1 MRRKHTCGLW
11 ISERVAGA
19 SRDGSGQ
26 RMSREPTL
34 AGARF
39 VLIAALVFVAACG
52 RREPP
57 ARTSAASDSLR
68 AVAVAESA
76 LVAGVSKLQWW
87 VERWSRFL
95 PGFTLDSLRPVKV
108 GRLPSPENRVTTE
121 WWEGERDRELFGVPS
136 PDSGFIAHPDLAR
149 SYSDGEVQLSPEPDS
164 WAVVI
169 DTKTDSV
176 TTLERCGTLCL
187 FERTVWLG
195 PRLVVLTQL
204 NEDWQDSSSGWG
216 ELTLFDLDRRIRVD
230 FRTPRTSNL
239 ADARAAT
246 REELEAHYRDRVR
259 VLAQLW
265 K

>member
-1 MRRKHTCGLW
+1 
-11 ISERVAGA
+11 
-19 SRDGSGQ
+19 
-26 RMSREPTL
+26 MSREPIQT
-34 AGARF
+34 GTRF
-39 VLIAALVFVAACG
+39 VLIVAVVFVGACG

-57 ARTSAASDSLR
+57 ARANAASDSLR

-76 LVAGVSKLQWW
+76 LVAGGSKLQWW
-87 VERWSRFL
+87 VERWSRFV
-95 PGFTLDSLRPVKV
+95 PGFTLDSLRPARV
-108 GRLPSPENRVTTE
+108 GRLPSAEDRVTNE
-121 WWEGERDRELFGVPS
+121 WWEGERDRELFGEPS

-149 SYSDGEVQLSPEPDS
+149 FYSDGEVELSPEPDS
-164 WAVVI
+164 WAVLI

-204 NEDWQDSSSGWG
+204 TEDWQDSSSGWG
-216 ELTLFDLDRRIRVD
+216 ELTLFDLERRIRVD

-239 ADARAAT
+239 EDARAAA
-246 REELEAHYRDRVR
+246 RAELELYYRDRVK
-259 VLAQLW
+259 VLAHLR